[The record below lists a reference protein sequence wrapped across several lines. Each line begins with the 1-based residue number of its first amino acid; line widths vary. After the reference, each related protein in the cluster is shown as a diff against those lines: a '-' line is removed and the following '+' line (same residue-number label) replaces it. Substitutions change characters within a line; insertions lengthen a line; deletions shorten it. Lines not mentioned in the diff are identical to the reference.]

1 MLQLENKSLWQAAL
15 YPAWG
20 ANRIPQITLVV
31 KTGYWFDNRGQL
43 TAMKQVPAIEEE
55 DRHYDDPLSSS
66 LAASCESVPF
76 KQGGELLCYGT
87 AQPPDDSATVMEVT
101 LGLRRGE
108 KDYWQKSLRVSGP
121 RSWQRRLMATEP
133 GQAGTLQPLPIR
145 YEFAYGGRD
154 PRKETACYE
163 ANPSGVGYSAS
174 SRHHAE
180 LKVPQIEMGPD
191 YLESLTQR
199 PEPAGFGP
207 LALHWM
213 PRLALSP
220 QHDEEGLSMGL
231 CPFAEDLALDFYNAA
246 PKDQQFETPFEGG
259 ETLMLQGL
267 IPGADPKGILIQLPS
282 ERPQAWLAL
291 SERQQLPL
299 TMTCDTL
306 TIRTDERELLLLWRC
321 AIPLQQ
327 QLTGWVIVRPGTQV
341 DKETT
346 VDKDQEH
353 AA

>member
-1 MLQLENKSLWQAAL
+1 MLQLENKSHWTAAL
-15 YPAWG
+15 YPAWS
-20 ANRIPQITLVV
+20 ANRTPQITLVV
-31 KTGYWFDNRGQL
+31 KTGYWFDSRGEI
-43 TAMKQVPAIEEE
+43 TAMQQVPAIEEE

-76 KQGGELLCYGT
+76 KRGGEMLCYGT
-87 AQPPDDSATVMEVT
+87 AQPPDDKATVMEAK

-121 RSWQRRLMATEP
+121 RSWQRRLMATAPGEP
-133 GQAGTLQPLPIR
+133 APLQSLPIR

-163 ANPSGVGYSAS
+163 ANPSGVGYSAA
-174 SRHHAE
+174 SRFHAE
-180 LKVPQIEMGPD
+180 LKVPQIEVGPD
-191 YLESLTQR
+191 YLDSLSQR

-220 QHDEEGLSMGL
+220 ELDEEALSMGL
-231 CPFAEDLALDFYNAA
+231 CPFAEDLAPDFYNAA
-246 PKDQQFETPFEGG
+246 PRDQQFEKAFEGG

-267 IPGADPKGILIQLPS
+267 IPGADPKGVLIQLPS
-282 ERPQAWLAL
+282 ERPEAWLAL
-291 SERQQLPL
+291 SERQQSALKL
-299 TMTCDTL
+299 TCDTL
-306 TIRTDERELLLLWRC
+306 TIRADERELQLLWRC
-321 AIPLQQ
+321 AIPMQ
-327 QLTGWVIVRPGTQV
+327 QLSGWVIVRPATQV
-341 DKETT
+341 SEETT
-346 VDKDQEH
+346 TDKGQEN